1 MDILKMGADL
11 LAQKMG
17 SSAGGNSAMQDAI
30 GNLLSNA
37 DGKLD
42 LGSIVA
48 GLQKNG
54 LGSVAASWLG
64 DGDNKDIS
72 TDEVKDLFGSAQIE
86 QTAQKLDMDEGSV
99 LNSLK
104 DVLPQ
109 LVDKSSSGGSLL
121 DSVGGVAGLAG
132 LAKKF
137 L

>member
-17 SSAGGNSAMQDAI
+17 ASGGGNDAIQAAI

-42 LGSIVA
+42 LNSIIA

-54 LGSVAASWLG
+54 LAGVAASWLG
-64 DGDNKDIS
+64 DGANEEIS
-72 TDEVKDLFGSAQIE
+72 TDQVKDLFGSAQIE
-86 QTAQKLDMDEGSV
+86 QTAKKLDTDEGSV
-99 LNSLK
+99 LESLK

-109 LVDKSSSGGSLL
+109 LIDKSSSGGSLL
-121 DSVGGVAGLAG
+121 DSVGGLSG

>member
-17 SSAGGNSAMQDAI
+17 SAGGGDAMQDAI

-64 DGDNKDIS
+64 DGENKEIS
-72 TDEVKDLFGSAQIE
+72 SNEVKDLFGSATIE
-86 QTAQKLDMDEGSV
+86 QTAQKLNTDEGSV
-99 LNSLK
+99 LDSLK

-109 LVDKSSSGGSLL
+109 LLDKSSSGGSLL
-121 DSVGGVAGLAG
+121 DSVGGLAG